1 MTAPHSEHTHLVI
14 ADDLAG
20 VARNGAEL
28 FVRLARAAASRG
40 RFSVVLSGGSTP
52 RAMHALLVAPP
63 LRDEV
68 DWATVRFY
76 WGDDR
81 CVAPD
86 SPESNYRM
94 ARETLLDKLPTG
106 PTQVHRIRTE
116 LADPAEAAA
125 LYEQELRDEL
135 NVQPGHLPR
144 FDLVYLGMGDD
155 GHTASLF
162 PQTEAL
168 AVTDRLVVAN
178 YVPKLGVN
186 RITLTAPVLNSA
198 AQVAFLVAGPDKAPA
213 LAAVREG
220 PRDPER
226 YPSQMIAPT
235 NGELWWFVDRA
246 AASGLTGTR
255 P

>member
-1 MTAPHSEHTHLVI
+1 MGAPQSAQTHLVV

-20 VARNGAEL
+20 VARYGAEL
-28 FVRLARAAASRG
+28 FVRLARAAAPRG
-40 RFSVVLSGGSTP
+40 RFSVALAGGSTP
-52 RAMHALLVAPP
+52 RALHALLAAPP

-86 SPESNYRM
+86 APESNYRM
-94 ARETLLDKLPTG
+94 ARETLLDKLPIN
-106 PTQVHRIRTE
+106 PTQVHRIKTE
-116 LADPAEAAA
+116 LANPAEAAA
-125 LYEQELRDEL
+125 LYEQKLRDEF
-135 NVQPGHLPR
+135 NVPPGQLPR

-162 PQTEAL
+162 PQTAAL

-186 RITLTAPVLNSA
+186 RVTLTAPVLNNST
-198 AQVAFLVAGPDKAPA
+198 QVAFLVAGPDKATA
-213 LAAVREG
+213 LAAVLEG
-220 PRDPER
+220 PRDPDR
-226 YPSQMIAPT
+226 YPSQMIAPA
-235 NGELWWFVDRA
+235 NGELWWFADRA
-246 AASGLTGTR
+246 ATADLTAAH